1 MMVLM
6 VLLLLLMSYGGLVS
20 FGGSILESLGIVN
33 CLGGVTGSLQDF

>member
-6 VLLLLLMSYGGLVS
+6 VLLLLLMGYSSLVS